1 MGVWEFEAKEVK
13 GRRNFRIMTMYKRF
27 LVAMNMNESLKLI
40 LRKYIEEVEDGVKI
54 FLNVKPKSRIE
65 GLKYEFDELVFFTK
79 EPPVKGKANTALMK
93 FLSKVFD
100 VSTSAVEIISGH
112 KDRSKT
118 VKIKGIPKD
127 IAISKLLN
135 YLSKT

>member
-1 MGVWEFEAKEVK
+1 
-13 GRRNFRIMTMYKRF
+13 
-27 LVAMNMNESLKLI
+27 MNESLKLI

-65 GLKYEFDELVFFTK
+65 GLKYEFDELVFYTK
-79 EPPVKGKANTALMK
+79 EPPVKGKANAALMK
-93 FLSKVFD
+93 FLSKVFE

-118 VKIKGIPKD
+118 VKIKGILKD